1 MSKHTPGPWWIAPPI
16 FDGDVIYA
24 RPQVKG
30 RRNEVIAMGIWNK
43 ADARLIA
50 DAPLMEK
57 LLRKAADELYAIGCG
72 KDPAD
77 GLEMSEHI
85 AEFLMALDGEEPT
98 DD

>member
-24 RPQVKG
+24 RPQIKG
-30 RRNEVIAMGIWNK
+30 RRNEVIAMGIGNK

-50 DAPLMEK
+50 AAPDIK
-57 LLRKAADELYAIGCG
+57 DLLRKAADELYAIGGG

-77 GLEMSEHI
+77 GLELSERI
-85 AEFLMALDGEEPT
+85 AAFLLDLDGEEPT